1 MQLEQGYVV
10 VQSLAVVVVVDVCGG
25 YSEGLSS
32 WTSELL
38 GQVVVS
44 HPHVDG
50 IASPHNAEK
59 KRSMVVTS
67 FQEISLLLGDTVGC
81 SENPGAANLQEIESW
96 QLKTFNF
103 QTRILF

>member
-1 MQLEQGYVV
+1 MQLEQGYVI
-10 VQSLAVVVVVDVCGG
+10 VQSLAVMVVVDVCGG
-25 YSEGLSS
+25 HTEGLSS

-67 FQEISLLLGDTVGC
+67 FSGNITLT
-81 SENPGAANLQEIESW
+81 W
-96 QLKTFNF
+96 
-103 QTRILF
+103 

>member
-1 MQLEQGYVV
+1 MQLKQGYVV
-10 VQSLAVVVVVDVCGG
+10 VQSLAVVIVVDVRGG

-32 WTSELL
+32 RTSELL

-67 FQEISLLLGDTVGC
+67 VSGNITLT
-81 SENPGAANLQEIESW
+81 W
-96 QLKTFNF
+96 
-103 QTRILF
+103 

>member
-1 MQLEQGYVV
+1 MQLEQGNVI
-10 VQSLAVVVVVDVCGG
+10 VQSLAVMVVVDVCGG
-25 YSEGLSS
+25 HTECLGSR
-32 WTSELL
+32 TSELL

-67 FQEISLLLGDTVGC
+67 FSGNITLT
-81 SENPGAANLQEIESW
+81 W
-96 QLKTFNF
+96 
-103 QTRILF
+103 

>member
-1 MQLEQGYVV
+1 MQLEQSNVV
-10 VQSLAVVVVVDVCGG
+10 VEGLAVVVVVDVGGG

-32 WTSELL
+32 RTSELL

-67 FQEISLLLGDTVGC
+67 FSGNITLT
-81 SENPGAANLQEIESW
+81 W
-96 QLKTFNF
+96 
-103 QTRILF
+103 